1 MISFKGR
8 HFPKD
13 IILMAVRWYVAY
25 PLSHR
30 NIEELMAKRNI
41 KLDHSAVQ
49 KWVVHY
55 SPQLESTF
63 RKKKKMTG
71 GSWRMDETYVK
82 VSGKWVYLYRAVD
95 KAGKTINFMLSE
107 KRDRTSVLKFFKK
120 AIGSSGMPDKVNID
134 KSGSNT
140 AALNR
145 INALLFLFGLWHLI
159 IEVRRVKY
167 LNNMVEQ
174 DHRGIKK
181 VTKVMTGFKS
191 FKAAEATLSGIE
203 LHHMLKKNQLDSDG
217 NQPVWKQF
225 YELAA

>member
-1 MISFKGR
+1 MSAFKT
-8 HFPKD
+8 
-13 IILMAVRWYVAY
+13 
-25 PLSHR
+25 
-30 NIEELMAKRNI
+30 
-41 KLDHSAVQ
+41 DHSIVQ

-55 SPQLESTF
+55 APQLEYEF
-63 RKKKKMTG
+63 RKRKKMTG

-95 KAGKTINFMLSE
+95 KAGKTVYFMLSE

-191 FKAAEATLSGIE
+191 FEAAEATISGIE
-203 LHHMLKKNQLDSDG
+203 LHHMLKKNQLDSNG
-217 NQPVWKQF
+217 SQPVWTQF

>member
-1 MISFKGR
+1 
-8 HFPKD
+8 
-13 IILMAVRWYVAY
+13 MA
-25 PLSHR
+25 
-30 NIEELMAKRNI
+30 ERNI

-63 RKKKKMTG
+63 RKRKKMTG

-95 KAGKTINFMLSE
+95 KAGKTVDFMLSE

-120 AIGSSGMPDKVNID
+120 AIGSSGMPEKVNID

-140 AALNR
+140 AALSR
-145 INALLFLFGLWHLI
+145 INVLLFLFGLWHLI
-159 IEVRRVKY
+159 VEVRRVKY

-191 FKAAEATLSGIE
+191 FEAAEATLSGIE

-217 NQPVWKQF
+217 SQPVWKQF
-225 YELAA
+225 YGLAA

>member
-25 PLSHR
+25 PLSYR
-30 NIEELMAKRNI
+30 NIEEIMAERNI

-63 RKKKKMTG
+63 RKRKKMTG

-95 KAGKTINFMLSE
+95 KAGKTVDFMLSE
-107 KRDRTSVLKFFKK
+107 KRDRRSVLKFFKK
-120 AIGSSGMPDKVNID
+120 AIGSSGMPEKVNID

-140 AALNR
+140 AALSR
-145 INALLFLFGLWHLI
+145 INVLFFCLVYG
-159 IEVRRVKY
+159 
-167 LNNMVEQ
+167 
-174 DHRGIKK
+174 
-181 VTKVMTGFKS
+181 T
-191 FKAAEATLSGIE
+191 
-203 LHHMLKKNQLDSDG
+203 
-217 NQPVWKQF
+217 
-225 YELAA
+225 

>member
-25 PLSHR
+25 PLSYR
-30 NIEELMAKRNI
+30 NIEELMAERNV
-41 KLDHSAVQ
+41 KLDHSIVQ

-55 SPQLESTF
+55 ARQLESEF
-63 RKKKKMTG
+63 RKRKKMTG

-95 KAGKTINFMLSE
+95 KAGKAVDFMLSE

-145 INALLFLFGLWHLI
+145 INALLILFGLWHLI

-191 FKAAEATLSGIE
+191 FDAAEATISGIE
-203 LHHMLKKNQLDSDG
+203 LHHMLKKNQLDSNG
-217 NQPVWKQF
+217 SQPVWTQF

>member
-25 PLSHR
+25 PLSYR
-30 NIEELMAKRNI
+30 NIEEIMAERNI

-63 RKKKKMTG
+63 RKRKKMTG

-95 KAGKTINFMLSE
+95 KAGKTVDFMLSE

-120 AIGSSGMPDKVNID
+120 AIGSSGMPEKVNID

-140 AALNR
+140 AALSR
-145 INALLFLFGLWHLI
+145 INFLLFLFGLWHLI

-191 FKAAEATLSGIE
+191 FEAAEATLSGIE

-225 YELAA
+225 YEIAA

>member
-1 MISFKGR
+1 
-8 HFPKD
+8 
-13 IILMAVRWYVAY
+13 
-25 PLSHR
+25 
-30 NIEELMAKRNI
+30 
-41 KLDHSAVQ
+41 
-49 KWVVHY
+49 
-55 SPQLESTF
+55 
-63 RKKKKMTG
+63 
-71 GSWRMDETYVK
+71 MDETYAK

-95 KAGKTINFMLSE
+95 KSGKTVDFMLSE

-120 AIGSSGMPDKVNID
+120 AIGSSGMPEKVNID

-145 INALLFLFGLWHLI
+145 INALLFLLGLWHLI

-191 FKAAEATLSGIE
+191 LEAAEATIYGIE
-203 LHHMLKKNQLDSDG
+203 LHHMLKKNQMDSAA
-217 NQPVWKQF
+217 NQPVWQQF

>member
-1 MISFKGR
+1 
-8 HFPKD
+8 
-13 IILMAVRWYVAY
+13 
-25 PLSHR
+25 
-30 NIEELMAKRNI
+30 
-41 KLDHSAVQ
+41 
-49 KWVVHY
+49 
-55 SPQLESTF
+55 
-63 RKKKKMTG
+63 
-71 GSWRMDETYVK
+71 
-82 VSGKWVYLYRAVD
+82 
-95 KAGKTINFMLSE
+95 
-107 KRDRTSVLKFFKK
+107 
-120 AIGSSGMPDKVNID
+120 MPEKVNID

-217 NQPVWKQF
+217 NQPVRKQF

>member
-1 MISFKGR
+1 
-8 HFPKD
+8 
-13 IILMAVRWYVAY
+13 
-25 PLSHR
+25 
-30 NIEELMAKRNI
+30 
-41 KLDHSAVQ
+41 
-49 KWVVHY
+49 
-55 SPQLESTF
+55 
-63 RKKKKMTG
+63 
-71 GSWRMDETYVK
+71 MDETYVK

-120 AIGSSGMPDKVNID
+120 AIGSSGMPEKVNID

-145 INALLFLFGLWHLI
+145 INAFLFLFGLWHLI